1 MAATLSPAQQQ
12 QLQRLTPVADRF
24 TQGLQCYV
32 VGGAVR
38 DALLDQPAGDRD
50 WVIVGSTPEAVAKRG
65 FIPVGGDF
73 PVFLHPIS
81 KEEYA
86 LARTERKSGRGYKG
100 FTFYTGVDVSLED
113 DLQRRDLSINAMALG
128 VDGKLVDPLNGLADL
143 NQKQL
148 RHVGDAFIEDPVRL
162 LRLARFAA
170 RFVEFTIAEPTLVLA
185 KQLVSNGEVDA
196 LVAERVW
203 QELHKALAYPAP
215 WRFFTVMHQVGAL
228 NRVFPGLALNER
240 VEQALALAVSRQLSV
255 AERYAVLMAHTSD
268 VVDLSQR
275 LRAPSDYRD
284 LARLC
289 VEGLHSVVFAGDQAS
304 AAERLQWLEA
314 CDALRRPERF
324 TQLLRCLACYGAVDS
339 KHWETWLQQVKQV
352 DAGAIAKAYQGDGAR
367 IRQAVHQARIEAL
380 STAC

>member
-113 DLQRRDLSINAMALG
+113 DLQRRDLSVDAMGLG
-128 VDGKLVDPLNGLADL
+128 VDGKVVAPRSGLADRD
-143 NQKQL
+143 QKQL
-148 RHVGDAFIEDPVRL
+148 RHVGDAFTEDPVRV
-162 LRLARFAA
+162 LRLARFAG
-170 RFVEFTIAEPTLVLA
+170 RIVEFTSAEPTLEFA
-185 KQLVSNGEVDA
+185 K
-196 LVAERVW
+196 
-203 QELHKALAYPAP
+203 
-215 WRFFTVMHQVGAL
+215 
-228 NRVFPGLALNER
+228 
-240 VEQALALAVSRQLSV
+240 
-255 AERYAVLMAHTSD
+255 
-268 VVDLSQR
+268 
-275 LRAPSDYRD
+275 
-284 LARLC
+284 
-289 VEGLHSVVFAGDQAS
+289 
-304 AAERLQWLEA
+304 
-314 CDALRRPERF
+314 
-324 TQLLRCLACYGAVDS
+324 
-339 KHWETWLQQVKQV
+339 
-352 DAGAIAKAYQGDGAR
+352 
-367 IRQAVHQARIEAL
+367 
-380 STAC
+380 